1 MKNESEKSDR
11 QVWSLPIE
19 LPTNLVRD
27 KDDWYIE
34 IFYGGFRLTVDK
46 ETAVD
51 IVIHL
56 KHYYERI
63 SRDE

>member
-1 MKNESEKSDR
+1 MKNEPEKYDR

-19 LPTNLVRD
+19 PPTNLVRD

-46 ETAVD
+46 ETA
-51 IVIHL
+51 INIAL
-56 KHYYERI
+56 YINHYQERTA
-63 SRDE
+63 RDE